1 MRKIT
6 GSALLL
12 FSMISFRKTIEKK
25 VDKNKDQAGLKT
37 EESGVPLPIGD
48 YSSLSLNYEGDMTTA
63 EVANELFTRVINL
76 Q

>member
-6 GSALLL
+6 GVALLL
-12 FSMISFRKTIEKK
+12 LIMTSFGKTVEKK
-25 VDKNKDQAGLKT
+25 VDKNKDQTGLKT

-48 YSSLSLNYEGDMTTA
+48 YSSLLLNYEGDMTTA
-63 EVANELFTRVINL
+63 DVAIELFTRETDL

>member
-12 FSMISFRKTIEKK
+12 FTMISFGKTVEKK
-25 VDKNKDQAGLKT
+25 VDKNKDQAGPKT

-48 YSSLSLNYEGDMTTA
+48 YSSLSLNYEGDMITA
-63 EVANELFTRVINL
+63 EVAIELFTREINF